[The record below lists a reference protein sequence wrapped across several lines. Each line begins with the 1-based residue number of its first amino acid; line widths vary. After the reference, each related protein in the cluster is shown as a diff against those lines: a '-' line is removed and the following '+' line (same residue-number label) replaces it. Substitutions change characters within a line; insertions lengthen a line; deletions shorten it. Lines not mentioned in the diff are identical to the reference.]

1 MAERRFRSAWSEDTG
16 PAALTAQRAVVLTG
30 TLAIAAACWAVAAQ
44 QMSGMDMGTVTQL
57 GSFGFFAALWAS
69 MMAAMMLPGAA
80 PAVLRRARAAG
91 VRAAPVFAG
100 SYLAVWA
107 LAGFAVYAAYR
118 PHGFT
123 AAGALVI
130 AAGIY
135 EVTPVKRYF
144 RQRCLES
151 ARSGVGFGLCCV
163 GSSIGLMV
171 MWLALGAMSLTWMS
185 VIAVVVLAQ
194 KLLPTNR
201 RIDAPF
207 ALAIAGLGIWIIVAQ
222 AAPL

>member
-30 TLAIAAACWAVAAQ
+30 TLGIAAACWAVAAQ

-144 RQRCLES
+144 RQRCLEG

-201 RIDAPF
+201 RIDAPL